1 MAEWIARD
9 AALSVVDFWAD
20 SKEQND
26 HLTTAIRSLPGLNPG
41 GWIRIPAAIDSE
53 ADRRQLAAILAAAGL
68 EVRIVKEKKTP
79 NGSYK
84 KYVEFREATK

>member
-1 MAEWIARD
+1 MAE
-9 AALSVVDFWAD
+9 
-20 SKEQND
+20 
-26 HLTTAIRSLPGLNPG
+26 
-41 GWIRIPAAIDSE
+41 WIRIPAAIDSE

-84 KYVEFREATK
+84 KYVEFREAAE